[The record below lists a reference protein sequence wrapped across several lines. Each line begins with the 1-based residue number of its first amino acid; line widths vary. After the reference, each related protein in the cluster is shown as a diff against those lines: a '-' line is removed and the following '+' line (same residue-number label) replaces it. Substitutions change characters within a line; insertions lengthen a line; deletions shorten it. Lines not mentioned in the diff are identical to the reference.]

1 MNPILF
7 QTLVEHTSD
16 AVFIARVKDDS
27 FIMEYVNDAY
37 LRKFKLDRTAV
48 IEQDLR
54 QFLPDNLYTLVR
66 ERFLECMASNTTL
79 ISEEDIVVNNYR
91 LACLNEIFPV
101 HDTAG
106 TITHLVCI
114 SKNIYEL
121 KKQRDLLMESE
132 KTMFA
137 IINSSDNILIYLG
150 LDHRIKYLNRKAQ
163 QHAQRMFGRELQIG
177 EKLSELYP
185 AEELGSALQHVQQ
198 LIETRKT
205 VAYEHSFTYPD
216 GEQVWFLRRYYA
228 VWDNTEQIA
237 GVVIASIDIT
247 ERKNHELQIQKHAD
261 VLREIAKIQS
271 HEIRRPVAN
280 IMGLTELIDLK
291 NKSEE
296 ENQTVLRY
304 LRSSAEELDRLINQI
319 VHKTGDNQP

>member
-16 AVFIARVKDDS
+16 AVFIARVKGDS

-37 LRKFKLDRTAV
+37 LRKFKLDRVAV
-48 IEQDLR
+48 IEQDL
-54 QFLPDNLYTLVR
+54 QHFLPANIYAQVL
-66 ERFLECMASNTTL
+66 ERFRECMASNTTL
-79 ISEEDIVVNNYR
+79 ISEEDMVFNNYR

-101 HDTAG
+101 HDAAG
-106 TITHLVCI
+106 AITHLACI
-114 SKNIYEL
+114 SRNINEL
-121 KKQRDLLMESE
+121 KRQRDLLLESE

-163 QHAQRMFGRELQIG
+163 QHAQRLFGRELQVG

-185 AEELGSALQHVQQ
+185 TEELDKALQQVQQ

-205 VAYEHSFTYPD
+205 VAHEHSFTYPD
-216 GEQVWFLRRYYA
+216 GEQVWYLRRYYA

-247 ERKNHELQIQKHAD
+247 ERKNHEIQIQKHAD

-304 LRSSAEELDRLINQI
+304 LRSSVEEMDKLINQI
-319 VHKTGDNQP
+319 VHKTGDNQA